1 MKMFFVLFCHLL
13 RQMKL
18 AQLKQM
24 QVKEDSCTLCVD
36 STACVTL
43 MPCEHK
49 SVYHSSIINIIFHII
64 QFQRVIFCHHMG
76 QYIDSQFKVQL
87 QY

>member
-1 MKMFFVLFCHLL
+1 
-13 RQMKL
+13 MKL

-36 STACVTL
+36 STACVML
-43 MPCEHK
+43 MPCEHQ
-49 SVYHSSIINIIFHII
+49 SVVYHTNINIIFH
-64 QFQRVIFCHHMG
+64 VICHTG
-76 QYIDSQFKVQL
+76 QYISSRFSVQF